1 MAVEAASRI
10 HALTLAHES
19 LTTNQNFATIFKT
32 DAYLKLLLDS
42 LVRMPSSVSPELRI
56 AIADQYKTNLL
67 CMGPQIDLD
76 LVRDTW
82 LQHKRDCLEMLRDLP
97 GDHKFL
103 QAVPGKNNSEG
114 GPTCFERRGNDP
126 GWWLKCHIAINAVLQ
141 LHAFEWRCLHP
152 TFKFGAF
159 RRSSP
164 AAEEILSQMS
174 LEATQDAMN

>member
-1 MAVEAASRI
+1 MKAANRI
-10 HALTLAHES
+10 HALTLADES

-82 LQHKRDCLEMLRDLP
+82 RQHKRDCLEMLRDLP

-103 QAVPGKNNSEG
+103 QAVPGKTNSQG
-114 GPTCFERRGNDP
+114 CPTYLARRGEEP
-126 GWWLKCHIAINAVLQ
+126 SGWWLKCHDAIFAVLQ

-174 LEATQDAMN
+174 PETTQDAMN